1 MFTQFFFQAISEA
14 YALLSYLVKGG
25 RERLKIYRVI
35 SIICAFLAVLL
46 SGCSNPSKNNS
57 FFSVHVSG
65 IATSVSQDKQDSFQ
79 FEAQSETAETESF
92 LYLTEYIDN
101 GDVSNYVNAAEKAAE
116 IISSINRKDINAL
129 VTVHLIDFTFD
140 DFPELVVSYDTA
152 GGHSLVENDVYDLQS
167 DSPNSIF
174 SFYSNGISRN
184 YDESIFVYENTDKN
198 RFYAFIYGVD
208 SGNDIKLDFVD
219 RLCYQNNEYNVINV
233 FSSSV
238 SMTDDEYINEYHC
251 FGEKVGKIAYDT
263 EKTEWFS
270 CLKPIFPELK
280 KQSVEIEN
288 WDETDVLGLKKE
300 LCKRD

>member
-14 YALLSYLVKGG
+14 YALLSYLVEGG
-25 RERLKIYRVI
+25 GERLKIYRVF
-35 SIICAFLAVLL
+35 SIICAFSAFLL
-46 SGCSNPSKNNS
+46 SGCSNLNESSS
-57 FFSVHVSG
+57 FYSVYVSG
-65 IATSVSQDKQDSFQ
+65 TATSVSHDKQDRFQ
-79 FEAQSETAETESF
+79 LEVKSETAETESF
-92 LYLTEYIDN
+92 LYSTEYIDN

-129 VTVHLIDFTFD
+129 VNVHLIDFTFD

-152 GGHSLVENDVYDLQS
+152 SGHSLVKNDVYDLQS

-238 SMTDDEYINEYHC
+238 SMTEDEYINEYHC
-251 FGEKVGKIAYDT
+251 FGEEVGKTAYDI

-270 CLKPIFPELK
+270 CLKPIFLELK

-288 WDETDVLGLKKE
+288 WDETDVL
-300 LCKRD
+300 RDLLIDL

>member
-174 SFYSNGISRN
+174 SFYSNGISRATPHN
-184 YDESIFVYENTDKN
+184 
-198 RFYAFIYGVD
+198 
-208 SGNDIKLDFVD
+208 
-219 RLCYQNNEYNVINV
+219 
-233 FSSSV
+233 
-238 SMTDDEYINEYHC
+238 
-251 FGEKVGKIAYDT
+251 
-263 EKTEWFS
+263 
-270 CLKPIFPELK
+270 
-280 KQSVEIEN
+280 
-288 WDETDVLGLKKE
+288 
-300 LCKRD
+300 

>member
-1 MFTQFFFQAISEA
+1 M
-14 YALLSYLVKGG
+14 V
-25 RERLKIYRVI
+25 
-35 SIICAFLAVLL
+35 SIICAFSAFLL
-46 SGCSNPSKNNS
+46 SGCSTSNKNSS
-57 FFSVHVSG
+57 FYSTNVSG
-65 IATSVSQDKQDSFQ
+65 IPTSVSQDSFQ
-79 FEAQSETAETESF
+79 LEAQSETAETESF
-92 LYLTEYIDN
+92 PYSTECIDN
-101 GDVSNYVNAAEKAAE
+101 GDVSNYVNVAEKAAE

-129 VTVHLIDFTFD
+129 VNVYLLDFTFD
-140 DFPELVVSYDTA
+140 GFPELVVSYDTA
-152 GGHSLVENDVYDLQS
+152 SGHSLVENDVYDLQS

-270 CLKPIFPELK
+270 CLKPICLELK

-288 WDETDVLGLKKE
+288 WDETDVL
-300 LCKRD
+300 RDLFINSVSDFCQRE